1 MAVSAGFES
10 WVGSMTEVLA
20 IEPLTCDA
28 FAPFGDVIEFDGRE
42 SYSINNGMA
51 ERYHAQS
58 AIELHGDEAK
68 AVVSLVHSRKF
79 DMPRKLDHMEY
90 HPLGSQAFIPL
101 DAKPFIV
108 VVAAPGEAP
117 DPDAVRGFV
126 TNGRQG
132 IHYRSGT
139 WHHVLLTPY
148 AEMRF
153 ICVDRDGAGNNCIDY
168 HIPEPQQLDLELP
181 SI

>member
-1 MAVSAGFES
+1 
-10 WVGSMTEVLA
+10 MTDALA
-20 IEPLTCDA
+20 IEPLTREA
-28 FAPFGDVIEFDGRE
+28 FAPFGDVIEFYGHE
-42 SYSINNGMA
+42 SYPINNGMA
-51 ERYHAQS
+51 DRYHALS
-58 AIELHGDEAK
+58 EIELDGDGAR

-101 DAKPFIV
+101 DTHPFIV
-108 VVAAPGEAP
+108 VVAAAAQEP
-117 DPDAVRGFV
+117 DLDGIRGFV

-132 IHYRSGT
+132 IHYRTGT

-148 AEMRF
+148 DEMRF

-168 HIPEPQQLDLELP
+168 HIPESRQWSLELP
-181 SI
+181 

>member
-1 MAVSAGFES
+1 
-10 WVGSMTEVLA
+10 MTEVLT
-20 IEPLTCDA
+20 IQTLTRDG
-28 FAPFGDVIEFDGRE
+28 FAPFGDVLEFEDRE
-42 SYSINNGMA
+42 SYPINNGKA
-51 ERYHAQS
+51 DRYHAQA
-58 AIELHGDEAK
+58 AIELAGDDAR

-101 DAKPFIV
+101 NSHPFIV
-108 VVAAPGEAP
+108 VVAAAAAEP
-117 DPDAVRGFV
+117 DLGQVRGFV

-132 IHYRSGT
+132 IHYHAGT

-148 AEMRF
+148 DAMRF

-168 HIPEPQQLDLELP
+168 HIPESRQLILQLP
-181 SI
+181 SF